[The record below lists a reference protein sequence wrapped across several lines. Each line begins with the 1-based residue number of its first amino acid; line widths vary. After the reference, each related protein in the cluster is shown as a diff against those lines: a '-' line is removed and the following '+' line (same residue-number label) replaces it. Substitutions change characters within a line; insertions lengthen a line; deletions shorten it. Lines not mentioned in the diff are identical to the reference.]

1 MDVTQD
7 LVRDLRIP
15 VGDEARGKAQGDIGA
30 RAFLPTGNKIGM
42 RHAAVSCTRCRYD
55 VT

>member
-42 RHAAVSCTRCRYD
+42 RHAARVMHALQ
-55 VT
+55 V